1 METIKK
7 IQEALDAVK
16 ADGEKFFGKDNN
28 AAGTRTRTGAMDI
41 IKLCK
46 QLREEVQAKKEKK

>member
-1 METIKK
+1 METLNKLC
-7 IQEALDAVK
+7 ARLDAVK
-16 ADGEKFFGKDNN
+16 EDAEKFFDKGNK

-46 QLREEVQAKKEKK
+46 QLREEVQAAKGE

>member
-1 METIKK
+1 METINK
-7 IQEALDAVK
+7 IQAALDAVK
-16 ADGEKFFGKDNN
+16 ADAEKFFDKGNK

-46 QLREEVQAKKEKK
+46 GLREEVQNAKAE

>member
-1 METIKK
+1 METINK
-7 IQEALDAVK
+7 IQAALDAVK
-16 ADGEKFFGKDNN
+16 ADAEKFFDKGVK

-46 QLREEVQAKKEKK
+46 TLREEVQNAKAE